1 MAKKKSSP
9 RKQATPRNGTPP
21 QSTPTK
27 KGSDSPRGS
36 GTPKKGKMAARD
48 APVEEIPLP
57 PLIDRI
63 EGVRDDLQFY
73 IGQQQVEDGE
83 IADGQQ
89 DRRSRSRSPL
99 LPQTAKIRNNSPA
112 PSHSTRGRKDGRH
125 RKVRPMSSK
134 F

>member
-48 APVEEIPLP
+48 APVGEIPLP
-57 PLIDRI
+57 PLMDRI
-63 EGVRDDLQFY
+63 GGIRDDLQFY
-73 IGQQQVEDGE
+73 MGQQQVEDGE
-83 IADGQQ
+83 IADVQ
-89 DRRSRSRSPL
+89 
-99 LPQTAKIRNNSPA
+99 
-112 PSHSTRGRKDGRH
+112 
-125 RKVRPMSSK
+125 
-134 F
+134 